1 MQIIG
6 IIGGAGFIGS
16 HITKKFL
23 AEGYTVKVS
32 ATDLSRQDKY
42 EHLHRLVNAENL
54 TVSQLDVANEASL
67 KTFMQDCVLVIHCGT
82 PFQLGVENPQKEVF
96 EPTIRGTE
104 NFLNVVSQ
112 TTSVKKVVFVASVAS
127 YNTLFPMPISDR
139 PANHIYSEA
148 DAPYL
153 DAEAIPYCQ
162 AKYYADQAVRTF
174 VATNPDVTFEV
185 VSVFP
190 TLVVGPA
197 LSDRADSTSV
207 GLQHLFKNK
216 LMPDAFIEMLFA
228 NDVEFAVVAV
238 SDVAEAIFQAATTPG
253 LHGKNYLLTGESWK
267 VSDISSMLNKDT
279 PAGTARTVYSNAS
292 ATQELGMQFQ
302 SAQVPLHEY
311 AGS

>member
-1 MQIIG
+1 MKTVG
-6 IIGGAGFIGS
+6 IIGGSGFIGS

-23 AEGYTVKVS
+23 AEGYFVKVS
-32 ATDLSRQDKY
+32 ATDISRQDKY
-42 EHLHRLVNAENL
+42 EHLYKLANAENL

-67 KTFMQDCVLVIHCGT
+67 KTFMADCALVIHCGT

-96 EPTIRGTE
+96 DPTIRGTE

-112 TTSVKKVVFVASVAS
+112 TTSVEKVVFVASVAS
-127 YNTLFPMPISDR
+127 YNTLFPMPVSGQ
-139 PANHIYSEA
+139 PANHLYSEA

-153 DAEAIPYCQ
+153 NAEAIPYCQ

-174 VATNPDVTFEV
+174 VAANPDAAFEV

-207 GLQHLFKNK
+207 GLQYLFKNK

-238 SDVAEAIFQAATTPG
+238 SDVAEAIFLAATTPG

-267 VSDISSMLNKDT
+267 VSDISSMLNKET

-302 SAQVPLHEY
+302 PAQVPLHEY